1 MMEELEIYKS
11 ATGHKQTLLSSRWP
25 AAGSLAAEAEQE
37 RCTAW
42 SSTVALAACA
52 RLQLQRPHLQLGGL
66 WGSVACGAR
75 RPVGLGGVP
84 PQTHPGILV
93 LGFPAWRDNGVK
105 MTLWR

>member
-25 AAGSLAAEAEQE
+25 AAGSLAAEAERE

-75 RPVGLGGVP
+75 WRGLSAPTPKHTPGSWCCAFP
-84 PQTHPGILV
+84 PGAI
-93 LGFPAWRDNGVK
+93 
-105 MTLWR
+105 ME

>member
-25 AAGSLAAEAEQE
+25 AAGSLAAEAERE

-42 SSTVALAACA
+42 SSPVALAACA

-75 RPVGLGGVP
+75 WRGLSP
-84 PQTHPGILV
+84 PPPPPNTPRA
-93 LGFPAWRDNGVK
+93 LGAVFSRLAR
-105 MTLWR
+105 

>member
-66 WGSVACGAR
+66 WGSEACGAR
-75 RPVGLGGVP
+75 WCPP
-84 PQTHPGILV
+84 HPQTHPGILV